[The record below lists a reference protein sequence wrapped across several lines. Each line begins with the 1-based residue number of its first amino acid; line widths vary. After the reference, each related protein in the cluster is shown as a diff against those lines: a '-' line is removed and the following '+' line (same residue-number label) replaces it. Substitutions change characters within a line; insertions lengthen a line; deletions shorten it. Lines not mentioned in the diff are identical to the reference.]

1 MENTLRKYRA
11 PLFADWGSDVSAALD
26 YVAQLSSA
34 SVEGPAINTATR
46 VVLNTV
52 INAVDK
58 MLASSSPEK
67 LATLMRQLF
76 GAAEA
81 PRAAAPASTASTAI
95 APAVPTLTVSGIPN
109 ATNSGH
115 AAMISTKPKRP
126 VSRPGSAISRESAGG
141 RGRGRGGRGGGRGGA
156 GDSSDRQNR
165 PRLDDRV
172 FGMNLTE
179 LFADADGPCPAHP
192 NDTSHTKIMCGAFSR
207 IQKVMEQAAK
217 VKKPYVPNASVH
229 K

>member
-67 LATLMRQLF
+67 LAILAQR
-76 GAAEA
+76 EN
-81 PRAAAPASTASTAI
+81 
-95 APAVPTLTVSGIPN
+95 VSDNLI
-109 ATNSGH
+109 
-115 AAMISTKPKRP
+115 
-126 VSRPGSAISRESAGG
+126 
-141 RGRGRGGRGGGRGGA
+141 
-156 GDSSDRQNR
+156 
-165 PRLDDRV
+165 DDRV
-172 FGMNLTE
+172 SAWMDSNLHDRISDE
-179 LFADADGPCPAHP
+179 LDSWADDNLSDRIESWIDDNLSDSLGDRIESWIDDNLGNKI
-192 NDTSHTKIMCGAFSR
+192 NDIDLVVRAR
-207 IQKVMEQAAK
+207 
-217 VKKPYVPNASVH
+217 
-229 K
+229 

>member
-67 LATLMRQLF
+67 LAILDL
-76 GAAEA
+76 
-81 PRAAAPASTASTAI
+81 I
-95 APAVPTLTVSGIPN
+95 
-109 ATNSGH
+109 
-115 AAMISTKPKRP
+115 
-126 VSRPGSAISRESAGG
+126 
-141 RGRGRGGRGGGRGGA
+141 
-156 GDSSDRQNR
+156 
-165 PRLDDRV
+165 DDRV
-172 FGMNLTE
+172 SAWMDSNLQDKVSDE
-179 LFADADGPCPAHP
+179 LDSWA
-192 NDTSHTKIMCGAFSR
+192 NDNLSDRMDTWAEDNLGDR
-207 IQKVMEQAAK
+207 IESWMDDNLSKRINDIDLIVRVA
-217 VKKPYVPNASVH
+217 
-229 K
+229 

>member
-67 LATLMRQLF
+67 LAIIELINDQINTW
-76 GAAEA
+76 AEDKLGQ
-81 PRAAAPASTASTAI
+81 I
-95 APAVPTLTVSGIPN
+95 MDEML
-109 ATNSGH
+109 NSKITYWMGENLSH
-115 AAMISTKPKRP
+115 SLNDRIDDWMDDNLGERMDTWA
-126 VSRPGSAISRESAGG
+126 E
-141 RGRGRGGRGGGRGGA
+141 
-156 GDSSDRQNR
+156 DNLSDRMDTWAEDSLSDSLGDR
-165 PRLDDRV
+165 IESWIDD
-172 FGMNLTE
+172 NL
-179 LFADADGPCPAHP
+179 GNKI
-192 NDTSHTKIMCGAFSR
+192 NDMDLVVRAR
-207 IQKVMEQAAK
+207 
-217 VKKPYVPNASVH
+217 
-229 K
+229 

>member
-67 LATLMRQLF
+67 LAILDL
-76 GAAEA
+76 
-81 PRAAAPASTASTAI
+81 I
-95 APAVPTLTVSGIPN
+95 
-109 ATNSGH
+109 
-115 AAMISTKPKRP
+115 
-126 VSRPGSAISRESAGG
+126 
-141 RGRGRGGRGGGRGGA
+141 
-156 GDSSDRQNR
+156 
-165 PRLDDRV
+165 DDRV
-172 FGMNLTE
+172 SAWMDSNLHDRVSDE
-179 LFADADGPCPAHP
+179 LDSWAEDNLSDRMDTWAEDSLGDSLGDRIESWMDDNLGNKI
-192 NDTSHTKIMCGAFSR
+192 NDIDLIVRVA
-207 IQKVMEQAAK
+207 
-217 VKKPYVPNASVH
+217 
-229 K
+229 

>member
-67 LATLMRQLF
+67 LAIIELINDQIDTWAKDKLLDSLDRTF
-76 GAAEA
+76 NG
-81 PRAAAPASTASTAI
+81 
-95 APAVPTLTVSGIPN
+95 
-109 ATNSGH
+109 
-115 AAMISTKPKRP
+115 MI
-126 VSRPGSAISRESAGG
+126 
-141 RGRGRGGRGGGRGGA
+141 
-156 GDSSDRQNR
+156 
-165 PRLDDRV
+165 DDRIDDWM
-172 FGMNLTE
+172 GDNLSDKMDE
-179 LFADADGPCPAHP
+179 YDMDDKIGVWMDDNLADRLSGL
-192 NDTSHTKIMCGAFSR
+192 TIKIVC
-207 IQKVMEQAAK
+207 K
-217 VKKPYVPNASVH
+217 
-229 K
+229 

>member
-67 LATLMRQLF
+67 LAILDL
-76 GAAEA
+76 
-81 PRAAAPASTASTAI
+81 I
-95 APAVPTLTVSGIPN
+95 
-109 ATNSGH
+109 
-115 AAMISTKPKRP
+115 
-126 VSRPGSAISRESAGG
+126 
-141 RGRGRGGRGGGRGGA
+141 
-156 GDSSDRQNR
+156 
-165 PRLDDRV
+165 DDRV
-172 FGMNLTE
+172 SAWMDSNLHDRVSDE
-179 LFADADGPCPAHP
+179 LDSWADDNLSERMDTWAEDNLSDRMDTWAEDSLSDSLGDRIESWIDDNLGNKI
-192 NDTSHTKIMCGAFSR
+192 NDIDLVVRAR
-207 IQKVMEQAAK
+207 
-217 VKKPYVPNASVH
+217 
-229 K
+229 